1 MASSGNLEVGAE
13 IPSVTKLITQEQID
27 LFEACGIMGEPNI
40 HTDPALAARRLGT
53 NYPIASGRMSV
64 TYASE
69 SLRKFFGVEAFH
81 RTGNINLKFL
91 RPVKPGDSV
100 TVTGQV
106 SETHSEAGG
115 TRVIV
120 QLTCQNQN
128 GDTTAAGV
136 GTAVVS

>member
-1 MASSGNLEVGAE
+1 MASSRLLEVGAE
-13 IPSVTKLITQEQID
+13 IPSVTKLVTQDQID
-27 LFEACGIMGEPNI
+27 QFEACGIMGEPNI

-53 NYPIASGRMSV
+53 SYPIASGRMSI

-69 SLRKFFGVEAFH
+69 SLRKFFGAEVFH
-81 RTGNINLKFL
+81 RSGNINLKFL

-100 TVTGQV
+100 TVTGHV
-106 SETHSEAGG
+106 SEVDPEEKG

-120 QLTCQNQN
+120 QLTCLNQN

-136 GTAVVS
+136 ATALVD

>member
-1 MASSGNLEVGAE
+1 MAPSRNLEVGVQV
-13 IPSVTKLITQEQID
+13 PSVTKLITQDTID
-27 LFEACGIMGEPNI
+27 QFEACGIMGEPNI

-53 NYPIASGRMSV
+53 NYPIASGRMSI

-69 SLRKFFGVEAFH
+69 SLRKFFGAEAFH
-81 RTGNINLKFL
+81 RSGNINLKFL

-100 TVTGQV
+100 TVIGQV
-106 SETHSEAGG
+106 TETHPEEGG
-115 TRVIV
+115 TRVVV

-136 GTAVVS
+136 GTALV

>member
-1 MASSGNLEVGAE
+1 MAPSGNLDIGAE
-13 IPSVTKLITQEQID
+13 VPSVTKLITQEQID

-69 SLRKFFGVEAFH
+69 SLRKFFGADAFH

-100 TVTGQV
+100 TVTGHV
-106 SETHSEAGG
+106 TDTHPEEGG
-115 TRVIV
+115 TRVVV
-120 QLTCQNQN
+120 QITCQNQN
-128 GDTTAAGV
+128 GDATAAGV
-136 GTAVVS
+136 GTALV